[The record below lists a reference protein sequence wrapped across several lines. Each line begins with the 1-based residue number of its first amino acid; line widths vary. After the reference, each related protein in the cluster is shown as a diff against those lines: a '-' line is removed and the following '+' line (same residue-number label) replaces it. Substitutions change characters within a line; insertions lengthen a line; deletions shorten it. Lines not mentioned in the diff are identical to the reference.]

1 MPQNNMKRGRMI
13 LARERERER
22 KKKDKKKQL
31 KTGKNGGVES

>member
-22 KKKDKKKQL
+22 EKKHKKKS
-31 KTGKNGGVES
+31 TKNGKKWRG